1 MMLRELLKRTPFL
14 LFAFFLGSGIWLA
27 QFVNSQ
33 YLTAL
38 ILAVAVVVLLF
49 LNVVFNVRFSS
60 RFHIRWFS
68 GMFFYLL
75 LVLTGIL
82 LVVAQRPVSVDGDFQ
97 VEGTALVVEADVTYS
112 GFHSYT
118 VEPLSFKTDGFIPVC
133 RNRRWKII
141 AEPPDSLLMPLAKPG
156 YEVHFRAIIS
166 GHSKPS
172 NPDAFDYGKYLF
184 QQGIS
189 ASGYV
194 AKEDFRV
201 VKERPLSG
209 FRGYVNKMRQE
220 TISIYRKNGIE
231 GKQLQVL
238 SALTLGVRSM
248 LDDEVKNWFIHS
260 GAVHVLAV
268 SGLHTGIIF
277 LLLNWLLDLFLPKRS
292 GIRVV
297 VVISI
302 LAFYAFLTGGAPSVF
317 RAVVMLS
324 VIQIGKYYQ
333 KNSNIYNLLGV
344 SAFVILMVHPMSL
357 YHVGFWLSH
366 LAVAGIVTFYPVFRR
381 FYSGGNIFVRSI
393 GDLTAVSLS
402 AQIGT
407 LPLSLFTFRAFPTW
421 FLLSNFFVLPLV
433 APILVFA
440 KFLVLFSEVPFVSL
454 MLAGVL
460 NGLLGFLLDVV
471 EWLNSL
477 PYSYVKGLWVNGL
490 SVGLLYAA
498 IISFM
503 LWHYT
508 KFGFYLKS
516 TLLFLLGLMIV
527 FNFDFYRKTN
537 TDALVVFD
545 AKRQNVFGIV
555 ESGNG
560 IILSDSV
567 VTDRQLDF
575 AGSGFFAK
583 NSFVVRKKRLVD
595 CWSKKGEAMICKFRD
610 DHFLVLG
617 NVDLEKL
624 KPEKF
629 PVLSGVIISGDVKG
643 DFAAF
648 INSINCER
656 FIVAKSCPPWCT
668 QKWGDSLDSL
678 ELEMHFVADKG
689 AFVYR

>member
-1 MMLRELLKRTPFL
+1 MTFGELLKRTPFL

-27 QFVNSQ
+27 HFVKNQ
-33 YLTAL
+33 CLTAVSV
-38 ILAVAVVVLLF
+38 AAVVVLLLF
-49 LNVVFNVRFSS
+49 LSIVFNARFSS
-60 RFHIRWFS
+60 RFHNRWFS
-68 GMFFYLL
+68 GGCFYLL
-75 LVLTGIL
+75 LVLSGIL
-82 LVVAQRPVSVDGDFQ
+82 LVVVQRPTPISESFE
-97 VEGTALVVEADVTYS
+97 VEGTARVLEADVTYS

-118 VEPLSFKTDGFIPVC
+118 IEPLSLKADGRIPPC

-156 YEVHFRAIIS
+156 YEVHFRTIIS
-166 GHSKPS
+166 GHSKPP

-189 ASGYV
+189 ASGFV
-194 AKEDFRV
+194 AKEDFWV
-201 VKERPLSG
+201 LKERRLSG
-209 FRGYVNKMRQE
+209 IRGYVSTMRQE
-220 TISIYRKNGIE
+220 TINIYKKNGID
-231 GKQLQVL
+231 GKELQVL
-238 SALTLGVRSM
+238 AALTLGVRSM
-248 LDDEVKNWFIHS
+248 LDDEVKNWFIHT

-277 LLLNWLLDLFLPKRS
+277 LLLNWLLDLFLPKKS

-297 VVISI
+297 IVIVV
-302 LAFYAFLTGGAPSVF
+302 LAFYGLLTGGAPSVF

-324 VIQIGKYYQ
+324 VIQVGRYYQ
-333 KNSNIYNLLGV
+333 KSSNIYNLLGV
-344 SAFVILMVHPMSL
+344 SSFVILMVHPMSL

-366 LAVAGIVTFYPVFRR
+366 LAVAGIVTFYPIFRR
-381 FYSGGNIFVRSI
+381 LYSGGNIFVRGV

-440 KFLVLFSEVPFVSL
+440 KLLVLFSEVPFVSL
-454 MLAGVL
+454 MIAGVL
-460 NGLLGFLLDVV
+460 NGLLGFLLDMV

-477 PYSYVKGLWVNGL
+477 PHSYVKGLWVNGV

-503 LWHYT
+503 IWHHT
-508 KFGFYLKS
+508 KFRFYLKS
-516 TLLFLLGLMIV
+516 TLFFLLGLMIV

-537 TDALVVFD
+537 TNALVVFD

-560 IILSDSV
+560 IILSDSIA
-567 VTDRQLDF
+567 TDRQLDF

-583 NSFVVRKKRLVD
+583 NSFVVRQKELVD
-595 CWSKKGEAMICKFRD
+595 CWNKNGEAMICKFRE

-617 NVDLEKL
+617 NVDVENLEPEKL
-624 KPEKF
+624 SP
-629 PVLSGVIISGDVKG
+629 LAGVIFSGDVKG
-643 DFAAF
+643 DVVAF
-648 INSINCER
+648 LHSVNCQR
-656 FIVAKSCPPWCT
+656 LIVAKSCPPWCT
-668 QKWGDSLDSL
+668 KKWVDKVDSV
-678 ELEMHFVADKG
+678 ELEMHFVAESG